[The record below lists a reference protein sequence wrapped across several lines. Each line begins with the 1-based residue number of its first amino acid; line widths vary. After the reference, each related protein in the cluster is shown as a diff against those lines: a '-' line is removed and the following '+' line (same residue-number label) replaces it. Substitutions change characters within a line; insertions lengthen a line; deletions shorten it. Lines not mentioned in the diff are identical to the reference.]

1 MQSMIPAQPQPSSNL
16 LDKYA
21 ENEIG
26 KMLTAF
32 ISGTHMCGSCERAYQ
47 AIWCSRCSCGD
58 LNCKPYPMGFS
69 PVPSRLLK
77 ADQVV
82 IYQERLRLSCTL
94 NNMAVINHNYG
105 L

>member
-26 KMLTAF
+26 KMLTTF

-58 LNCKPYPMGFS
+58 PNGKPPPIGFS
-69 PVPSRLLK
+69 PVSSRLLK
-77 ADQVV
+77 ANQLA
-82 IYQERLRLSCTL
+82 IYQERLRLSCIL
-94 NNMAVINHNYG
+94 NNMAMINHNYR